1 MEKINFSN
9 IKKKCMYCGKNYS
22 AKSLSKNCS
31 CKNHGKLFAV
41 GEYYNKKTSRGVTVW
56 EMLGH

>member
-31 CKNHGKLFAV
+31 CKNNGKLFAV
-41 GEYYNKKTSRGVTVW
+41 GEYYNKKTSRG
-56 EMLGH
+56 